1 MGFAQVN
8 CLPAAAV
15 SSFSKPVIVFL
26 NEQRFELG
34 CIVSYMEAAFPE
46 TNIVGISNPEEA
58 LSLTGQLVKLA
69 VVAFPSRQMGTQ
81 EHSHRIQQISTQ
93 FPGAAI
99 AVATQTTQNCDSL
112 LQATPGLR
120 GIFPTS
126 LPPAVVAA
134 IIRVIMAGGDYFHR
148 DGQGVIGGKSARTPV
163 FSIAAAAAPT
173 SPTGSPIE
181 VPPSPGI
188 DAPVSAPSFTTRES
202 QILQK
207 LAEGLPNKLIAAS
220 LAMPENTVKVHI
232 RNIMRKLKSTN
243 RTAAVIA
250 AHRLNVVLRH

>member
-46 TNIVGISNPEEA
+46 TNIIGISNPEEA
-58 LSLTGQLVKLA
+58 LSLTDQLVKLA
-69 VVAFPSRQMGTQ
+69 VVAFPSRQMGAR

-163 FSIAAAAAPT
+163 YAIAAAAPAN
-173 SPTGSPIE
+173 PTGSQIE
-181 VPPSPGI
+181 VPSSPGV
-188 DAPVSAPSFTTRES
+188 DAPASAPSFTTRET